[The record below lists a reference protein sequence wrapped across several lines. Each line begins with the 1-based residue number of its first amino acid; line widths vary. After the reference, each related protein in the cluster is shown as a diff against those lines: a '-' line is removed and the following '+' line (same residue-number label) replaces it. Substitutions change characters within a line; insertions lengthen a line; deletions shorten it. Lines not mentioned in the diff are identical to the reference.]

1 MSLKNF
7 QYDALMRSYNQKQ
20 LLHKHEQNERIAQA
34 EEKMPRLAEIRKEIA
49 ALGLLKARISLGAV
63 KTEDFNLSEKIQ
75 QLSNERTEILEQHG
89 YPKDYLNMHYDCP
102 LCKDTGY
109 IGSEKCTCFRK
120 AAVDLLYTQSN
131 IRSILNTENF
141 NFFFF

>member
-102 LCKDTGY
+102 LC
-109 IGSEKCTCFRK
+109 
-120 AAVDLLYTQSN
+120 
-131 IRSILNTENF
+131 
-141 NFFFF
+141 